1 MASLASLVSLTSL
14 TSLGSMALVV
24 RRVPMLFWCCLVMQK
39 TES

>member
-1 MASLASLVSLTSL
+1 MALLASLTSL
-14 TSLGSMALVV
+14 ALLA